1 MFGLIWHKIGFEA
14 EAFTQS
20 SDLRSSGRMRAQL
33 LIGSLAVASAVMAA
47 EAVGL
52 LPTLWVSRVH
62 DYELSS
68 FH

>member
-1 MFGLIWHKIGFEA
+1 MFGLIWHKIGCEA

-20 SDLRSSGRMRAQL
+20 SDLRSSGRMKAQL